1 MIRINRYR
9 FCVNNI
15 LLIQI
20 SQSSLLKKEKN
31 FETITTFGKNLKIRA
46 RSTYPQVFKLEGIEI
61 REVKFISILIE
72 GQPRLLLP
80 RQLIV
85 GTWIPLRDITL
96 DYSVISKGLCVVI
109 PAAIVV
115 NLEIRSLLV
124 DVSFLRV

>member
-1 MIRINRYR
+1 M
-9 FCVNNI
+9 
-15 LLIQI
+15 
-20 SQSSLLKKEKN
+20 
-31 FETITTFGKNLKIRA
+31 KIRA